1 MIKLATFAGYILMIL
16 ALLTSIMST
25 AFSLALQM
33 MALGILIVAGAYIA
47 RASKNGDREQ

>member
-1 MIKLATFAGYILMIL
+1 MIKLATFAGYVLMVL

-33 MALGILIVAGAYIA
+33 MALGILILAGAYIA
-47 RASKNGDREQ
+47 RA